1 MLGLNT
7 APKCL
12 APVVLRDFSG
22 ALLQRAGSLEGERHQ
37 ARLTSSAATQLNAAA
52 PGFSS
57 YLIAGLAGGVAV
69 VVVGFFAGG
78 GGTAAF
84 LAGAAAVAG

>member
-1 MLGLNT
+1 MLW
-7 APKCL
+7 
-12 APVVLRDFSG
+12 DFSG

-37 ARLTSSAATQLNAAA
+37 ARSTIGAATHLNAAA
-52 PGFSS
+52 PGFSP
-57 YLIAGLAGGVAV
+57 YLIAGLAGGVVV